1 MLTIKNQTA
10 KSCSSATVLHGVPA
24 RRLIVPKILPLIAST
39 AIFLTACGPPGP
51 RALLSGKKLLDQGKY
66 EQAVEKLKIAVGLL
80 NTNALAYSY
89 LGLACHQVGQLPEAE
104 KAYQH
109 ALLLDPDLVEVRY
122 NLGCVWLS
130 ENKLEQAKST
140 LTAYTLRRPAA
151 VDGWL
156 KLGQAHL
163 RSAETAQ
170 AYLRGGETAAA
181 ERSFMEVD
189 RLSPRN
195 PQALT
200 GLGLARLQRNRA
212 ADAAQYFTRAL
223 KEQPEYRPAL
233 LNLAIVAQ
241 EQLNDRQLALQKYR
255 EYLALKPVPENAA
268 EVSAIVRQLEQELAP
283 APLRPAPNNLAS
295 APVQSAGVQKP
306 GSNESVRNTPS
317 AKSITNLAHNPASAP
332 TDVSVGASKNLSTT
346 SAARPA
352 SANPPPG
359 LAIVEMAHVPA
370 DPTLKT
376 AQDDP
381 SPPGGTSILRYTYT
395 YPVKPAPGNR
405 AEAERVFAQGVQAQR
420 GEHLNDAIAAYRR
433 ALQGDPSFYDAWYN
447 LGLAATEASNL
458 PTALS
463 AYETALALR
472 PESLDARYNFALALK
487 QANYPLD
494 AARELEK
501 LLAVFPNDPRAHLA
515 VANLYAQQ
523 LHEPAKARP
532 HYLKVLETDPRNPQA
547 GAIRY
552 WLADTVH

>member
-10 KSCSSATVLHGVPA
+10 KSCSLATVLHAVPA
-24 RRLIVPKILPLIAST
+24 RRLMVPKILPWIASS

-51 RALLSGKKLLDQGKY
+51 RALLAGKKLLDQGKY
-66 EQAVEKLKIAVGLL
+66 EPAIEKLKTAVSLL
-80 NTNALAYSY
+80 NTNALAFSY
-89 LGLACHQVGQLPEAE
+89 LGLACHQAGQLPEAE

-140 LTAYTLRRPAA
+140 LMAYTLRRPAA

-156 KLGQAHL
+156 KLGAAHM
-163 RSAETAQ
+163 RSAQAGP
-170 AYLRGGETAAA
+170 AYLRAGETAAA
-181 ERSFMEVD
+181 ERSFAEAN
-189 RLSPRN
+189 RLSPKN
-195 PQALT
+195 PEALT
-200 GLGLARLQRNRA
+200 GLGLTRVQRNRA
-212 ADAAQYFTRAL
+212 SDAAQCFTRAL
-223 KEQPEYRPAL
+223 KEQPDYRPAL

-255 EYLALKPVPENAA
+255 EYLVLKPVPENAV
-268 EVSAIVRQLEQELAP
+268 EVGAIVRQLEQELAP
-283 APLRPAPNNLAS
+283 APLHPAGTNLISTPLPIA
-295 APVQSAGVQKP
+295 AAQKP
-306 GSNESVRNTPS
+306 GSNESVRNVAS
-317 AKSITNLAHNPASAP
+317 AKTVTNLAHNPAAAP
-332 TDVSVGASKNLSTT
+332 TEASVSASRIFSIS

-359 LAIVEMAHVPA
+359 QASVEVAHVPA
-370 DPTLKT
+370 EPTLKT

-381 SPPGGTSILRYTYT
+381 SLPGGASISRYTYT
-395 YPVKPAPGNR
+395 YPSKPAPGNR
-405 AEAERVFAQGVQAQR
+405 VEAERAFAQGVQAQR
-420 GEHLNDAIAAYRR
+420 AEHLSDAILAYRR

-447 LGLAATEASNL
+447 LGLAAAEASNL
-458 PTALS
+458 PMALS

-501 LLAVFPNDPRAHLA
+501 LLAVFPNDARAHLA

-523 LHEPAKARP
+523 LHEPAKART